1 MHRKSLIAS
10 LLLALAAALGGVA
23 PLAAQERTEVQFW
36 MWGAGPHLQDVI
48 RAVLVD
54 PYNESQDDFELVMEF
69 RNDVDSVIASVLPAG
84 GGPDL
89 VYGSGPAFVR
99 PFAAAGHLASM
110 EPYAEKYGWRDRILT
125 PIYEAGTIDGDL
137 YALPNSLNTM
147 GVFYNKVLFA
157 ENGWEIPATF
167 EELEAIMDDALGQG
181 LYASVTG
188 NKGWRPVNENYTQMF
203 LTHWAGPQVTY
214 DAITGRIPWTD
225 PAIAEAIRKSAE
237 WFQADYLAGEDYFN
251 LNFLDS
257 VSLLES
263 NDAPFFF
270 GPSLVFQF
278 ATSFYSEEEGNL
290 DDLGFFPL
298 PSRDGLPSPIF
309 LLGTTASLSI
319 NAYSPPEVRDAV
331 GEIIDRMMTQEFL
344 VGMTEGWPGYW
355 GVPISRLDI
364 DLDDFSGL
372 SHGFLSAI
380 QDAIAAVNAGNFGYS
395 PSTFFPP
402 ATQTAFFD
410 IDSVWL
416 GELTVEDFLAAVQT
430 AYEEDKAAGL
440 VAPVPPPM
448 AAGG

>member
-1 MHRKSLIAS
+1 MHRKSLIAT
-10 LLLALAAALGGVA
+10 LLLTMAVA
-23 PLAAQERTEVQFW
+23 PLAAQERTEIQFW

-54 PYNESQDDFELVMEF
+54 PYNASQDDFELVMEF

-125 PIYEAGTIDGDL
+125 PIYEAGTVDGDL

-157 ENGWEIPATF
+157 ENGWAIPTTF

-188 NKGWRPVNENYTQMF
+188 NKGWRPVNENYTQLF
-203 LTHWAGPQVTY
+203 LTHWAGPQATY

-225 PAIAEAIRKSAE
+225 PAIAGAMAKSAE
-237 WFQADYLAGEDYFN
+237 WFRADYLAGEDYFN
-251 LNFLDS
+251 LNFLDA

-278 ATSFYSEEEGNL
+278 ATSFYSEDEGNL
-290 DDLGFFPL
+290 GD
-298 PSRDGLPSPIF
+298 
-309 LLGTTASLSI
+309 TASFRCRAAKGCRRRSSCS
-319 NAYSPPEVRDAV
+319 APPR
-331 GEIIDRMMTQEFL
+331 RC
-344 VGMTEGWPGYW
+344 
-355 GVPISRLDI
+355 R
-364 DLDDFSGL
+364 
-372 SHGFLSAI
+372 
-380 QDAIAAVNAGNFGYS
+380 
-395 PSTFFPP
+395 STPTP
-402 ATQTAFFD
+402 RRR
-410 IDSVWL
+410 
-416 GELTVEDFLAAVQT
+416 
-430 AYEEDKAAGL
+430 
-440 VAPVPPPM
+440 
-448 AAGG
+448 

>member
-1 MHRKSLIAS
+1 
-10 LLLALAAALGGVA
+10 
-23 PLAAQERTEVQFW
+23 
-36 MWGAGPHLQDVI
+36 
-48 RAVLVD
+48 
-54 PYNESQDDFELVMEF
+54 
-69 RNDVDSVIASVLPAG
+69 
-84 GGPDL
+84 
-89 VYGSGPAFVR
+89 
-99 PFAAAGHLASM
+99 
-110 EPYAEKYGWRDRILT
+110 
-125 PIYEAGTIDGDL
+125 
-137 YALPNSLNTM
+137 
-147 GVFYNKVLFA
+147 
-157 ENGWEIPATF
+157 
-167 EELEAIMDDALGQG
+167 MDDALDQG

-203 LTHWAGPQVTY
+203 LTHWAGPQATY
-214 DAITGRIPWTD
+214 DAITGAIPWTD
-225 PAIAEAIRKSAE
+225 DAIADAMRKSAE

-251 LNFLDS
+251 LNFLDA

-278 ATSFYSEEEGNL
+278 ATSFYSEEDGNL
-290 DDLGFFPL
+290 DNLGFFPL
-298 PSRDGLPSPIF
+298 PSRAGLPSPIF

-319 NAYSPPEVRDAV
+319 NGYSSPEVQDAV

-355 GVPISRLDI
+355 GVPISQLDI

-416 GELTVEDFLAAVQT
+416 GKLTVEEFLANVQM

-440 VAPVPPPM
+440 VAPVPPPV
-448 AAGG
+448 AKGG